1 MALTTAPVELIT
13 LDDGVT
19 ITVDDNST
27 TLTLKSTDTDA
38 NVGPRMDLTRDSSS
52 PAASDSLGQIRFMGE
67 DAGDNSISYAHMTSF
82 IVDPTDGSEDGKFEI
97 DVRKA
102 GTQRSRLLLDEN
114 ETVFNNEQQ
123 DIDFRVES
131 DSSAYLILADAGDN
145 AVYIGKSD
153 STQNTA
159 GTAISP
165 TLGVRATV
173 DQNAVGIFNRTTDD
187 GNVLL
192 LRKDGVTVGQMA
204 AKDGDVT
211 VGTGDTGFRFIDGS
225 DAITPHD
232 ISNNTGRDNAVSL
245 GTSGARF
252 LNLFMNGGIQF
263 GSRSNK
269 LDDYEEG
276 AWTPVLT
283 AATSAPTVSLTHAS
297 GYYIKIGSLV
307 YVRFGMYVGSIS
319 GGSGAVRISGLPFA
333 GKTYSSYRQPAALA
347 NAQNLTSDPDGPV
360 ILYLVDGDTK
370 LEGRLFNNADTALP
384 ISHFQA
390 GSWCIANLSYDVS

>member
-19 ITVDDNST
+19 ITVDDNSNALT
-27 TLTLKSTDTDA
+27 IISTDADASVGPGLDLYRNSASPADNDVLGTIFFHGEDGAGNKTEYARIETTTKDVSNGAEVGTLTIFTNNADT
-38 NVGPRMDLTRDSSS
+38 LTNN
-52 PAASDSLGQIRFMGE
+52 RFE
-67 DAGDNSISYAHMTSF
+67 SN
-82 IVDPTDGSEDGKFEI
+82 GSEIVINQTSGNF
-97 DVRKA
+97 
-102 GTQRSRLLLDEN
+102 
-114 ETVFNNEQQ
+114 
-123 DIDFRVES
+123 DFRVES

-232 ISNNTGRDNAVSL
+232 ISNNTGRDNAISL
-245 GTSGARF
+245 GTSGARY

-263 GSRSNK
+263 GSRNNK

-276 AWTPVLT
+276 TWTPTIQSTGTASFSGATYTKVGRLVTCNFYVNTISNTTASTAFSVSLPFT
-283 AATSAPTVSLTHAS
+283 AATNDKAAPVSFMGVDIDIGQITAA
-297 GYYIKIGSLV
+297 YIGGTTTAQFYQVSSSTAYQILRHSN
-307 YVRFGMYVGSIS
+307 FGANTAFYAAFTYM
-319 GGSGAVRISGLPFA
+319 AV
-333 GKTYSSYRQPAALA
+333 
-347 NAQNLTSDPDGPV
+347 
-360 ILYLVDGDTK
+360 
-370 LEGRLFNNADTALP
+370 
-384 ISHFQA
+384 
-390 GSWCIANLSYDVS
+390 